1 MHDDLNET
9 PSPAAPPVADGTD
22 AGAPADA
29 STASSAA
36 TPAAQPRMPLLGKIA
51 IGVSIF
57 LLVVVI
63 AGFLIHVPYSTI
75 APGEAVS
82 LTDLVHVDGGKTF
95 PTPRGDI
102 RLLFVRER
110 NHVNLWRYLQ
120 ARLDSDI
127 DLFKEKQLNPGNEPQ
142 GDLNAEAAAD
152 MAQAKIAA
160 TKVALQAAG
169 YTVKPAQSGLT
180 VLATLPSK
188 PAGKVLKAND
198 VILTA
203 DGKPVRTGT
212 DLRKAIAGHKAGD
225 TVALGITRKGEP
237 QTVHAKVVDI
247 QGTPG
252 IGVIVSPV
260 YNFPIKVAVDTEGI
274 GGPSGG
280 LSMTLAIF
288 DDLTAGDLTG
298 GQRVAVTGTM
308 DPNGNVG
315 EIGGIAQK
323 AVAARAAH
331 AKLFIVPKCAAS
343 DPPAQLQACQKD
355 LTKATQRAG
364 SKVKV
369 IPVATFDEALQAL
382 RDNGGA
388 TPVTTRA
395 A

>member
-1 MHDDLNET
+1 MHDDPDEMWP
-9 PSPAAPPVADGTD
+9 PSASVVADG
-22 AGAPADA
+22 ADA
-29 STASSAA
+29 STADADA
-36 TPAAQPRMPLLGKIA
+36 IDAPTPAEQPRLSLLGKIA
-51 IGVSIF
+51 IGVSIL
-57 LLVVVI
+57 LLVVFI

-82 LTDLVHVDGGKTF
+82 LTNLVKVEGGKTF

-110 NHVNLWRYLQ
+110 NNVNLWRYLQ

-127 DLFKEKQLNPGNEPQ
+127 DLFKEEQLNPGNEPQ

-152 MAQAKIAA
+152 MADAKLAA

-169 YTVKPAQSGLT
+169 YTVKPATSG
-180 VLATLPSK
+180 VLVQEPLPSK
-188 PAGKVLKAND
+188 PAGKVLKAGD
-198 VILTA
+198 VIVAA
-203 DGKPVRTGT
+203 DGMTLRTT
-212 DLRKAIAGHKAGD
+212 KDLRTAIAKHKAGES
-225 TVALGITRKGEP
+225 ITLDIKRKGEP
-237 QTVHAKVVDI
+237 RTVHVKVADI
-247 QGTPG
+247 DGTPA
-252 IGVIVSPV
+252 IGVRVSPI
-260 YNFPIKVAVDTEGI
+260 YDFPIKVDVDTEGI

-280 LSMTLAIF
+280 LAMTLAIF

-323 AVAARAAH
+323 AVAAKAAH

-369 IPVATFDEALQAL
+369 IPVGTFDEALQVL